1 MISYSTVLI
10 EQVDLNRN
18 LLAERE
24 FAALS
29 EGGSERA
36 ALYDEHEWLWNMDQ
50 VARDISLSRRR
61 HSPLSRPYLAHISP
75 MSRPYLAALQAW
87 TPLFDDARFALRAVY
102 AICLLG
108 MGKVKRALVSGQY
121 HAASSLFYGGSS
133 LAPSHALLLPLLQR
147 EVWGV

>member
-1 MISYSTVLI
+1 MERTRGSERDRCADAADVISYSTVLI

-61 HSPLSRPYLAHISP
+61 HS
-75 MSRPYLAALQAW
+75 Q
-87 TPLFDDARFALRAVY
+87 TD
-102 AICLLG
+102 
-108 MGKVKRALVSGQY
+108 SG
-121 HAASSLFYGGSS
+121 S
-133 LAPSHALLLPLLQR
+133 
-147 EVWGV
+147 

>member
-1 MISYSTVLI
+1 MERDRDRCADAADVISYSTVLI

-50 VARDISLSRRR
+50 VTFRCHAVVT
-61 HSPLSRPYLAHISP
+61 RPYLAPISP
-75 MSRPYLAALQAW
+75 MSRPN
-87 TPLFDDARFALRAVY
+87 LR
-102 AICLLG
+102 
-108 MGKVKRALVSGQY
+108 
-121 HAASSLFYGGSS
+121 
-133 LAPSHALLLPLLQR
+133 
-147 EVWGV
+147 

>member
-1 MISYSTVLI
+1 L

-18 LLAERE
+18 LLSERE

-36 ALYDEHEWLWNMDQ
+36 ALYDEHEWLWNMD
-50 VARDISLSRRR
+50 
-61 HSPLSRPYLAHISP
+61 
-75 MSRPYLAALQAW
+75 QAW